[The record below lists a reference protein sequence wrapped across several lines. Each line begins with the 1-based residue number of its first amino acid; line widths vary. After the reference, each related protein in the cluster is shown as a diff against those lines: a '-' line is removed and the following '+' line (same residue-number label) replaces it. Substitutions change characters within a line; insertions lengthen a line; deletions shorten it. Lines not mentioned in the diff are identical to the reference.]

1 MRSMSSSQPRLREE
15 QSRWCSCLEEFHQ
28 LKASSGTGGSELATE
43 TFRESNIKEEDR
55 GRRNKQPPQDDFCFF
70 LMKVLVSPGKKIVIL
85 FFNS

>member
-43 TFRESNIKEEDR
+43 TFREPTSKKKTEEEEISSPLR
-55 GRRNKQPPQDDFCFF
+55 MISGFF

-85 FFNS
+85 FFNN